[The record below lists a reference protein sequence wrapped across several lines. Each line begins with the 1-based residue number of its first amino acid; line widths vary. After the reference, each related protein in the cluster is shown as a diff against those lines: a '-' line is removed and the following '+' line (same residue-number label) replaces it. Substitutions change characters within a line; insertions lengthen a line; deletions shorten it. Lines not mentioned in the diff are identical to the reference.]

1 MVSVRLCIRY
11 AKRYK
16 ALVLFCL
23 ITKTLASF
31 AELAI
36 PEILAI
42 IIDDAVPTG
51 DMSRVLVLG
60 GVMLSFALVTFLLN
74 VVSNRFSARAS
85 GRLARDIRKDLFR
98 KTVSLSASDCDRI
111 GTSSLTSRL
120 TSDTY
125 NVSSFFGRLLRM
137 GVRAPIMTAG
147 GVILTLFIDWR
158 LSLVLI
164 GVLPLIF
171 LTVYK
176 ITLKSIPIYKD
187 EQRIL
192 DTVVTK
198 VDETAKGIRV
208 VKALS
213 KEEYEKEQFHRR
225 SDALASREIEAGALM
240 AATKP
245 LTDLI
250 LNVGFCL
257 VVLLGYI
264 LSVRGGASMSGKLLA
279 FMTYFTIILNS
290 MIMMTRT
297 FVQLSR
303 MTASSMRIEEVMNIS
318 EKKCGSDADIQPE
331 AEADDDGDA
340 PYIEFDRVSFSY
352 SKINPDISEITF
364 KLFRGQTLG
373 IIGSTGSGKSTLISL
388 LLGYYAPDSGTI
400 FINGKNLQNIN
411 DGLRTSLFGVAFQHD
426 FIPEGDI
433 RGTVSFMCDLDDAR
447 INTALEISRAGD
459 FVVALDAG
467 LDSPV
472 NTGGTNLSGGQKQ
485 RLLIARA
492 IAGNNPIVILD
503 DSSSALDFKTDSELR
518 LGLSSLRDVTK
529 IIVSQRISSV
539 MSADLILVIKEGK
552 TIGMGTHGEL
562 LSSCDEYA
570 EISRVQ
576 LGQ

>member
-1 MVSVRLCIRY
+1 MRLCIDY
-11 AKRYK
+11 AKRYTP
-16 ALVLFCL
+16 LVLFCL

-51 DMSRVLVLG
+51 DMGRVWALG
-60 GVMLSFALVTFLLN
+60 GLMLGFALLTFLLN
-74 VVSNRFSARAS
+74 VISNRFSARAS
-85 GRLARDIRKDLFR
+85 GRLARDIREDLFK
-98 KTVSLSASDCDRI
+98 KTLALSAADCDRI

-125 NVSSFFGRLLRM
+125 NVSSFFGRLIRM
-137 GVRAPIMTAG
+137 GVRAPIMTVG

-171 LTVYK
+171 LVVYK
-176 ITLKSIPIYKD
+176 ITVKSIPIYKD

-213 KEEYEKEQFHRR
+213 KEEYEREQFHKR
-225 SDALASREIEAGALM
+225 SNALAEREIEAGSLM

-250 LNVGFCL
+250 LNGGFCL
-257 VVLLGYI
+257 VVLLGYL
-264 LSVRGGASMSGKLLA
+264 LSMHYGISMSGKLLA

-303 MTASSMRIEEVMNIS
+303 MTASSMRIKEILDIDTS
-318 EKKCGSDADIQPE
+318 SDTSPPE
-331 AEADDDGDA
+331 QAQASSADDDGGA
-340 PYIEFDRVSFSY
+340 YIEFDNVTFSY
-352 SKINPDISEITF
+352 NKTNPDISDITF
-364 KLFRGQTLG
+364 KLSKGQTLG
-373 IIGSTGSGKSTLISL
+373 IIGATGSGKSTLISL
-388 LLGYYAPDSGTI
+388 LLGLYAPDSGKI
-400 FINGKNLQNIN
+400 LV
-411 DGLRTSLFGVAFQHD
+411 DGESITEMSPEKRRSLFGVAHQHD

-433 RGTVSFMCDLDDAR
+433 RGTVGFMRDIGDEDILHAIRMAR
-447 INTALEISRAGD
+447 AEELVLQKEG
-459 FVVALDAG
+459 G
-467 LDSPV
+467 LSSPV

-492 IAGNNPIVILD
+492 IAGGNPIVILD
-503 DSSSALDFKTDSELR
+503 DSSSALDFKTDSEVR
-518 LGLSSLRDVTK
+518 AGLLSLEGATK
-529 IIVSQRISSV
+529 VIVSQRISSV
-539 MSADLILVIKEGK
+539 MSADLILVLKEGRV
-552 TIGMGTHGEL
+552 IGRGTHSEL
-562 LSSCDEYA
+562 LSSCEEYSDIA
-570 EISRVQ
+570 RVQ
-576 LGQ
+576 LGL